1 VIHDRGKYVGGPMDL
16 KDYVEF
22 LSSDDIRLKGTR
34 VGIEIVLDDYRNNN
48 AIRPFVWLI
57 SGGDAGIIKMSETR
71 M

>member
-1 VIHDRGKYVGGPMDL
+1 MDL

-48 AIRPFVWLI
+48 AIRQR
-57 SGGDAGIIKMSETR
+57 S
-71 M
+71 